1 MTSEDRA
8 KGRRGFAGLKSM
20 VSQLDLVEL
29 LAQSDRAA
37 NDPDPSS
44 GVRSIRSRHLGR
56 WLAIAALIVYVG
68 WLALR

>member
-1 MTSEDRA
+1 
-8 KGRRGFAGLKSM
+8 M